1 MKRALSVN
9 DVINKK
15 RYPLDFTG
23 EWREA
28 FGTPEKHGVWFV
40 WGDSGNGKT
49 SFVMQL
55 CKELS
60 KFGRVVYNSLEEGV
74 SVAIQNSIVRAG
86 LPEVHRR
93 FRLVDGEPMDE
104 FEERMCKRKSPEF
117 YVIDSIQYTGLTFED
132 YRRFKEANPKK
143 LIIFVSQAKSKKPD
157 GRVATRVMFDASM
170 KIYIE
175 GYRAISK
182 GRSIGPKGYYTIW
195 KDGAE
200 RYWGKKGID

>member
-15 RYPLDFTG
+15 RYPLEFSG
-23 EWREA
+23 EWLEA
-28 FGTPEKHGVWFV
+28 FGTPEKRGVWFV
-40 WGDSGNGKT
+40 WGESGNGKT

-60 KFGRVVYNSLEEGV
+60 KFGRVIYNSLEEGASMPV
-74 SVAIQNSIVRAG
+74 QTAIVRAG
-86 LPEVHRR
+86 LPEVKRR
-93 FRLVDGEPMDE
+93 FGLLEGESMWDL
-104 FEERMCKRKSPEF
+104 EERMQKRKSPEF

-143 LIIFVSQAKSKKPD
+143 LIIFISQAKGKKPD
-157 GRVATRVMFDASM
+157 GRVATRVMYDASM

-182 GRSIGPKGYYTIW
+182 GRSIGRKGFYTIW
-195 KDGAE
+195 KEGAE
-200 RYWGKKGID
+200 RYWGK

>member
-15 RYPLDFTG
+15 RYPLEFSG
-23 EWREA
+23 EWLEA
-28 FGTPEKHGVWFV
+28 FGTPEKRGVWFV
-40 WGDSGNGKT
+40 WGESGNGKT

-60 KFGRVVYNSLEEGV
+60 KFGRVIYNSLEEGASMPV
-74 SVAIQNSIVRAG
+74 QTAIVRAG
-86 LPEVHRR
+86 LPEVKRR
-93 FRLVDGEPMDE
+93 FGLLEGESMWDL
-104 FEERMCKRKSPEF
+104 EERMQKRKSPEF

-143 LIIFVSQAKSKKPD
+143 LIIFISQAKGKKPD
-157 GRVATRVMFDASM
+157 GRVATRVMYDASM

-182 GRSIGPKGYYTIW
+182 GRSIGRKGFYTIW
-195 KDGAE
+195 KEGAK
-200 RYWGKKGID
+200 RYWGK